1 MLDKCPVREKP
12 KHLET
17 FALVRSARRHAIAL
31 FLPLPRIDSPCDVVD
46 VRTNASRRMI
56 SRADGSI
63 AEHNSVSVGA
73 RMGYGFD
80 EGMNTRQLRLI
91 LVISILTACGKPDQR
106 AEQLRAL
113 ITRELPVGTSATR
126 VIAFLDDRH
135 IEHSDYTKPPGP
147 AEVTA
152 IVREPSWWRIVK
164 TSHRIV
170 FSFDHGSRLTRYR
183 LEEAYTGP

>member
-1 MLDKCPVREKP
+1 MLDKRLVREKP

-17 FALVRSARRHAIAL
+17 FALVRSVRRHSVAL
-31 FLPLPRIDSPCDVVD
+31 FLPLARIDSPCDVVD
-46 VRTNASRRMI
+46 VRTSASRRMI
-56 SRADGSI
+56 SRADGVT

-73 RMGYGFD
+73 RMGTALTR
-80 EGMNTRQLRLI
+80 MNTRQLRLI
-91 LVISILTACGKPDQR
+91 LVTSILTACGNPDQR

-126 VIAFLDDRH
+126 VIAFLDDRR

-152 IVREPSWWRIVK
+152 IVRETSWWSVVK

-170 FSFDHGSRLTRYR
+170 FSFDHDSRLTRYR